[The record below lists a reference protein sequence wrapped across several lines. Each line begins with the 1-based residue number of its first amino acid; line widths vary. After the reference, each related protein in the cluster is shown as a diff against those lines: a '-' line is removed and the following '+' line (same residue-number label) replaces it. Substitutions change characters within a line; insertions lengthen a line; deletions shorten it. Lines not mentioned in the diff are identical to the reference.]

1 VQGQAHS
8 ESWWAGF
15 PAASPRFDP
24 AYLVDG
30 LGDLITRK
38 IAAPLLRQEVK
49 IATDVVVRALNRPGN
64 EELAGLAEAAA
75 ARLSGTLTRIEE
87 RSSGA
92 TSTTEAAA
100 MGHALQGRY
109 ARAAA
114 EAEPFVGTVPL
125 LRLFLTAL
133 RLERFD
139 IPLALRML
147 EAGRDPAEA
156 VRSGLLIGRYSWWP
170 SWLLH
175 VVTERAL
182 AGTLDDDTIAA
193 LDRCAYAELSP
204 FQARMARRL
213 LSGETA
219 LINTAA
225 ERLEGLGEREAAD
238 RLRDGDLNAVALAAR
253 LVPR

>member
-75 ARLSGTLTRIEE
+75 ARLSGTLARIEE
-87 RSSGA
+87 RSSGS

-204 FQARMARRL
+204 FQARTARRL